1 MNKVSIYL
9 DFYNMCDNITVHT
22 VCTERRWKARFTSGW
37 TTSGHLVTWKPT
49 QAVTTRHHTVGAVGP
64 IRTS

>member
-1 MNKVSIYL
+1 
-9 DFYNMCDNITVHT
+9 MCDNITVHT
-22 VCTERRWKARFTSGW
+22 VCTERRRKARFTSGW
-37 TTSGHLVTWKPT
+37 TTSGHLVTGKTT